1 MKTEGVK
8 IFIEEIR
15 KFEKTEIKGD
25 ETNKKT
31 EFMGLIR
38 ADKGGIG

>member
-15 KFEKTEIKGD
+15 KFEKTEIKGGQ
-25 ETNKKT
+25 NK
-31 EFMGLIR
+31 
-38 ADKGGIG
+38 

>member
-15 KFEKTEIKGD
+15 KFEKTEIKGGR
-25 ETNKKT
+25 NK
-31 EFMGLIR
+31 
-38 ADKGGIG
+38 